1 MTYMLSGALSAA
13 GGLFYAAR
21 QERADS
27 ATGLG
32 WEVQALPTLRP
43 TDIVVMDNLGSH
55 KSKAVRR
62 DIRTTG
68 AKLFLL
74 PKYSPDLNPIEM
86 LFAKLKH
93 WLRQA
98 AGRAL
103 GFRLRCAEADPRSR
117 HISRMPKLLR
127 SGRLCFNLN

>member
-1 MTYMLSGALSAA
+1 
-13 GGLFYAAR
+13 
-21 QERADS
+21 
-27 ATGLG
+27 
-32 WEVQALPTLRP
+32 
-43 TDIVVMDNLGSH
+43 MDNLGSH

-62 DIRTTG
+62 AIRASG

-98 AGRAL
+98 AGRSVETL
-103 GFRLRCAEADPRSR
+103 CGTLAETLNAVTATECRNYSR
-117 HISRMPKLLR
+117 PQVSWDRHSRNV
-127 SGRLCFNLN
+127 GRRQRHPER